1 MGLVKRY
8 NSGSDCPTR
17 NAGPS
22 GGLFIG
28 CSDDRGLEFVVRF
41 GVAVFV
47 LLLAIVVSVS
57 RRPDAAPRFA
67 RRVGQA
73 GRLVWNVIKVP
84 GRPMEGGGARPS
96 WGVMTL
102 QKRHATRHRRM
113 SLRCR
118 TYNAR
123 GTMLV
128 LCPGGFFDEA
138 YGGAASATSPYPRIE
153 IRAAVTV
160 IPKIRAAFAKPR
172 RMNADMMITPSCKFP
187 LPQHSKHN
195 MGQS

>member
-1 MGLVKRY
+1 
-8 NSGSDCPTR
+8 
-17 NAGPS
+17 
-22 GGLFIG
+22 
-28 CSDDRGLEFVVRF
+28 
-41 GVAVFV
+41 
-47 LLLAIVVSVS
+47 
-57 RRPDAAPRFA
+57 
-67 RRVGQA
+67 
-73 GRLVWNVIKVP
+73 
-84 GRPMEGGGARPS
+84 MEGGGARPS
-96 WGVMTL
+96 WGVMT
-102 QKRHATRHRRM
+102 
-113 SLRCR
+113 CR

-138 YGGAASATSPYPRIE
+138 YGGAASVMSPYPNIE
-153 IRAAVTV
+153 IQAAVTV

>member
-1 MGLVKRY
+1 
-8 NSGSDCPTR
+8 
-17 NAGPS
+17 
-22 GGLFIG
+22 
-28 CSDDRGLEFVVRF
+28 
-41 GVAVFV
+41 
-47 LLLAIVVSVS
+47 
-57 RRPDAAPRFA
+57 
-67 RRVGQA
+67 
-73 GRLVWNVIKVP
+73 
-84 GRPMEGGGARPS
+84 MEGGGARPS

-160 IPKIRAAFAKPR
+160 IPKIRAACGKPR
-172 RMNADMMITPSCKFP
+172 RMNAHMMVTPSCKLP
-187 LPQHSKHN
+187 LPQHFKHK
-195 MGQS
+195 MGQSRPRAPRLQPFWVSATRDGRSPHGEGSTPALAEVKPLKIC